1 MGWLNN
7 QHTVHLIIRC
17 LIKVSH
23 AGTAPSK
30 ISTSPNISKRFKLGL
45 VSFTILQQECAEIE
59 MFVKSHFFSK

>member
-17 LIKVSH
+17 LIEVSH

-30 ISTSPNISKRFKLGL
+30 ISTSPKIIKRFKLGL

-59 MFVKSHFFSK
+59 MYVNKSCF